1 MVRSPIMRAALR
13 SFVAALSLTSAAPSA
28 WAQPLQSPSLQ
39 ESLDAAN
46 RAMGL
51 QAQQDQLARQA
62 VLQQNQLTVLEAQIR
77 TEQAIADI
85 QAHSRTPQIP
95 PPPSGA
101 SPNLDTSQLASSPDA
116 RLAESNARVKA
127 AAAHHH

>member
-1 MVRSPIMRAALR
+1 MRAALR
-13 SFVAALSLTSAAPSA
+13 SFLAAFSLTAASLASAASPA
-28 WAQPLQSPSLQ
+28 CAQPLQPPSLRDG
-39 ESLDAAN
+39 LDAAN
-46 RAMGL
+46 RAVAL

-77 TEQAIADI
+77 TQQAIGDI
-85 QAHSRTPQIP
+85 QAQSREPQIP

-101 SPNLDTSQLASSPDA
+101 APILDTSQLASIPDS

-127 AAAHHH
+127 AAANHH

>member
-1 MVRSPIMRAALR
+1 MRAALR
-13 SFVAALSLTSAAPSA
+13 SILAALSLTAASLTSAAPPA
-28 WAQPLQSPSLQ
+28 CAQPLQRPSLQ
-39 ESLDAAN
+39 EGLDAAN
-46 RAMGL
+46 QAMAL

-101 SPNLDTSQLASSPDA
+101 SPNLDASQLASIPDS

-127 AAAHHH
+127 AAANHH